1 MKKRLKI
8 AAALVCFACAA
19 LPAAGCGGGE
29 ELDFTYPARTDIV
42 TDRQYYSEG
51 EVKFPAALWQKPE
64 SEEYPVLDRDG
75 VKAYFLD
82 SVGGT
87 KVFAYVG
94 IPENASAQ
102 SKVPGMVL
110 VHGGGGTAFSDW
122 VKMWNDRGY
131 AAIAMDTDGNMPNM
145 NSNMDNNEHD
155 SSVMPHGPANVG
167 FADSDS
173 PIEEQWAYHALASVV
188 VSNSF
193 LRSFPEVD
201 VEKIGLTGIS
211 YGGFL
216 SSIAPGYDDRFLFS
230 APVYGSVSQVGTA
243 GIWGNIYASN
253 DRAAE
258 LWDDIAVVEAARSPM
273 FFVNGSNDQ
282 FFTVDATTDCME
294 SAKYGSMLLK
304 YHFLHGHSLGA
315 DVDEIFAYAD
325 WLSGRGKGLVH
336 IKRSLTPENMEIEL
350 DLPKG
355 VTVAEVYLYYTP
367 NDVLSDNTN
376 WFELDQT
383 DGIDGTTLF
392 LETPAAAKY
401 CYANVI
407 DSRGLEIST
416 GVIKMD

>member
-1 MKKRLKI
+1 MNKRLTI
-8 AAALVCFACAA
+8 AAAIVCLACAA
-19 LPAAGCGGGE
+19 VPAGGCGGE
-29 ELDFTYPARTDIV
+29 EDLDFSYPVRTDIV

-51 EVKFPAALWQKPE
+51 EVKLPAALWQEPE

-94 IPENASAQ
+94 IPEGASAQ

-122 VKMWNDRGY
+122 VKMWNARGY

-155 SSVMPHGPANVG
+155 ASAKPHGPANVG

-173 PIEEQWAYHALASVV
+173 PVEEQWAYHALASVV

-201 VEKIGLTGIS
+201 TEKIGLTGIS

-230 APVYGSVSQVGTA
+230 APVYGSVSQVGTS
-243 GIWGNIYASN
+243 GIWGNMYASN
-253 DRAAE
+253 PRAAE
-258 LWDDIAVVEAARSPM
+258 LWDDIAVVEAVRAPM
-273 FFVNGSNDQ
+273 FFVNSSNDQ

-304 YHFLHGHSLGA
+304 FHFLHGHSLGA

-325 WLSGRGKGLVH
+325 WLSGKGKGLSH
-336 IKRSLTPENMEIEL
+336 IKRGLTPKIMEIEL

-355 VTVAEVYLYYTP
+355 VTIAEAYLYYTP
-367 NDVLSDNTN
+367 NEVLSDNTN

-383 DGIDGTTLF
+383 DGIDGKLVS